1 MKPSQPCH
9 LKLITLGKYFLITQ
23 MPNYQQQGSTK
34 KTSDI
39 FIKDAHKISKYKTH
53 QIMKITPYERYTSRE
68 YWFQKFLVT

>member
-1 MKPSQPCH
+1 
-9 LKLITLGKYFLITQ
+9 

-34 KTSDI
+34 KPSDI